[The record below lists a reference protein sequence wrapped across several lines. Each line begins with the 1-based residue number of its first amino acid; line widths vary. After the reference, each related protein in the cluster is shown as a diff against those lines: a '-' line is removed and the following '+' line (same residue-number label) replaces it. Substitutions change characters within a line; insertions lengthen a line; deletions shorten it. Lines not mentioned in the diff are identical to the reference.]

1 MSQMPLYFLNT
12 QKKLT
17 AHYEWLQIN
26 LTDTYELV
34 KRLMPIPSLDVVV
47 KVGETCPPGE
57 RASWFYPE
65 AGVVYRTVAPEN
77 P

>member
-1 MSQMPLYFLNT
+1 MSQMPLYFLY

-47 KVGETCPPGE
+47 KVGKLVLPGE
-57 RASWFYPE
+57 RASWFLP
-65 AGVVYRTVAPEN
+65 
-77 P
+77 